1 MMINFFC
8 SCNAFENVIFVGQV
22 PRSAFDFDANNR
34 FQRRPTNSSE
44 ILSSK
49 YTRHFIDWKKK
60 TNIHVIFDI
69 KEASTTWLL
78 IIFPLLTLVPTII
91 IDKF

>member
-1 MMINFFC
+1 M
-8 SCNAFENVIFVGQV
+8 AQLE
-22 PRSAFDFDANNR
+22 
-34 FQRRPTNSSE
+34 
-44 ILSSK
+44 
-49 YTRHFIDWKKK
+49 KK

-78 IIFPLLTLVPTII
+78 IIFPLLALVPTII